1 VTWLWWAGTTL
12 PFGFLTPILFA
23 AAAAKVKKPS
33 WYRWAALYAVGV
45 YGGLAGLLIGADGTD
60 LDGGGA
66 LLMVVAWVAGMGH
79 AFAARFE
86 YARALAGPEPAV
98 DRAREI
104 VKRREEA
111 QRLALRE
118 PQVARQM
125 GVGRPDLPG
134 ATDMGVIDVNHA
146 GASAIATLPGV
157 DDALAQEIVRAR
169 EACDGF
175 KTLAEMG
182 GVLDLEADTV
192 ETLRPYAVFLPR

>member
-1 VTWLWWAGTTL
+1 MTWIWWAGTTL

-23 AAAAKVKKPS
+23 AAASKVKKPS
-33 WYRWAALYAVGV
+33 WYRWAALYAVGA
-45 YGGLAGLLIGADGTD
+45 YGGLLATLIGADGTD

-66 LLMVVAWVAGMGH
+66 LVMVIAWVAGMAH

-86 YARALAGPEPAV
+86 YARALAAPESAV

-104 VKRREEA
+104 VKQREEA

-134 ATDMGVIDVNHA
+134 STDMGVVDLNHA
-146 GASAIATLPGV
+146 GPRAISRLPGI
-157 DDALAQEIVRAR
+157 DDAFAREIVHAR
-169 EACDGF
+169 EECDGF
-175 KTLAEMG
+175 KTIDEMG

-192 ETLRPYAVFLPR
+192 EALRPYVVFLPR